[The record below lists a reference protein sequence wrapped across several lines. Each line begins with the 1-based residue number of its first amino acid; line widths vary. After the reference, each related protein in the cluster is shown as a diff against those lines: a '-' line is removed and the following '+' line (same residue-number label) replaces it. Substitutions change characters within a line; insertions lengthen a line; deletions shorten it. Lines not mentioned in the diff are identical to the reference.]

1 MNKKSKCLL
10 AIFLVSFLL
19 YAVLSPLRMLK
30 MEPAT
35 IATCVAFQ
43 AFTVLVLSRY
53 YHVVK
58 PEWLMVA
65 ILVGS
70 SLVDIPIR
78 ICYFSST
85 FLSFPEFI
93 GRIISVLV
101 GYGVFKVCCQRTA
114 G

>member
-10 AIFLVSFLL
+10 LVFLVSFLL
-19 YAVLSPLRMLK
+19 YAALSPLRMLK
-30 MEPAT
+30 MEQAT
-35 IATCVAFQ
+35 IATCVVFQ

-53 YHVVK
+53 YRIVK

-85 FLSFPEFI
+85 FLSFPEFV

-101 GYGVFKVCCQRTA
+101 GYGVFKVIQKK